1 MGSPPTGC
9 EKWLRGEGI
18 CVPAYWALDVCNTR
32 LAAARHGFITM
43 LELRELAP
51 DLRLLPEAID
61 RQADAAA

>member
-1 MGSPPTGC
+1 MSATHGWPP
-9 EKWLRGEGI
+9 RGT
-18 CVPAYWALDVCNTR
+18 V
-32 LAAARHGFITM
+32 FITM